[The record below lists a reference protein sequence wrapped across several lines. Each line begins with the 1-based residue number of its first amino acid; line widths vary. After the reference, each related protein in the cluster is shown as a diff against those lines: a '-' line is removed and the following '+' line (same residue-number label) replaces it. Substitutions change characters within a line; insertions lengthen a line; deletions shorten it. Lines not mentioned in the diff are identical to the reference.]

1 MTDLIEVRVP
11 DIGDF
16 DSVEVTELL
25 VQPGDVVDSDTSLI
39 TLESDK
45 ASLELPSP
53 VGGIVRQL
61 HVAIGD
67 TVSEGSMVA
76 SIEPGS
82 GGSSEPA
89 PHDPQQPAATQPQAE
104 PAPEPEEPASPAA
117 PLMAASAEQSTELPP
132 ADIQAEVVVIGSGPG
147 GYTAAFRAADLGK
160 QVVLIERFPNLGGV
174 CLNVGCI
181 PSKAMLHAAALI
193 DDAAEFKSRGIDFG
207 TPKIDL
213 VALANWKD
221 TVVDGLTGGLAK
233 LSKKRGVTV
242 VQGRATFTGEH
253 TLGIEH
259 RDATRTLAFSNAIIA
274 AGSRP
279 VMLPGLPEDD
289 DRLWTSNDAI
299 RFDTI
304 PKRLLVVGGGI
315 IGLEIAQVYA
325 SLGSKVTVVEL
336 LDGLMPGADRDLVR
350 LLERRIKARYENI
363 YTATKVTAIK
373 PLKRGL
379 KVSMEGPKAPDADT
393 FDAVLMAVGRR
404 PNGDRI
410 EAETAGVHVDAR
422 GFIATDLQQRTNVAH
437 IFAIGDIAGEPM
449 LAHKATHEG
458 KVAAEVIA
466 GRASAFD
473 ASVIPSVAYTDP
485 EVAWVGLTEEEA
497 AAQGIEVEKGRIP
510 WGASGRAQGLGRP
523 EGLTKLIFDAKSR
536 RLLGAGFVGAHAG
549 DLIGEAGLAI
559 EMGANAAD
567 IGLTIHPHPTLSET
581 LAFAAEA
588 VEGTLTDLYLPRR

>member
-67 TVSEGSMVA
+67 TVSEGSIVA

-82 GGSSEPA
+82 GDSSEPPA
-89 PHDPQQPAATQPQAE
+89 PHDPQHPAATQPQAE
-104 PAPEPEEPASPAA
+104 PAPEPEDPASPAA
-117 PLMAASAEQSTELPP
+117 PLKAASAEQSTELPP

-160 QVVLIERFPNLGGV
+160 EVVLIERFPNLGGV

-207 TPKIDL
+207 TPEIDL

-221 TVVDGLTGGLAK
+221 TVVDGLTRGLAK

-279 VMLPGLPEDD
+279 LMLPGLPEDD

-315 IGLEIAQVYA
+315 IGLEMAQV
-325 SLGSKVTVVEL
+325 
-336 LDGLMPGADRDLVR
+336 
-350 LLERRIKARYENI
+350 
-363 YTATKVTAIK
+363 
-373 PLKRGL
+373 
-379 KVSMEGPKAPDADT
+379 
-393 FDAVLMAVGRR
+393 
-404 PNGDRI
+404 
-410 EAETAGVHVDAR
+410 
-422 GFIATDLQQRTNVAH
+422 
-437 IFAIGDIAGEPM
+437 
-449 LAHKATHEG
+449 
-458 KVAAEVIA
+458 
-466 GRASAFD
+466 
-473 ASVIPSVAYTDP
+473 
-485 EVAWVGLTEEEA
+485 
-497 AAQGIEVEKGRIP
+497 
-510 WGASGRAQGLGRP
+510 
-523 EGLTKLIFDAKSR
+523 
-536 RLLGAGFVGAHAG
+536 
-549 DLIGEAGLAI
+549 
-559 EMGANAAD
+559 
-567 IGLTIHPHPTLSET
+567 
-581 LAFAAEA
+581 
-588 VEGTLTDLYLPRR
+588 